1 MHLSKPTEYTTP
13 RAKLMINYGLGVIMM
28 CQCRFIYC
36 TKCITLVGA
45 VDSGAGGA
53 CVRGGNIWENSG
65 PSSQFF
71 HKSKKPF

>member
-1 MHLSKPTEYTTP
+1 MSEPAACTKPRVNP
-13 RAKLMINYGLGVIMM
+13 QVNYGLGVIMM

-53 CVRGGNIWENSG
+53 CVRGGNIWEISG